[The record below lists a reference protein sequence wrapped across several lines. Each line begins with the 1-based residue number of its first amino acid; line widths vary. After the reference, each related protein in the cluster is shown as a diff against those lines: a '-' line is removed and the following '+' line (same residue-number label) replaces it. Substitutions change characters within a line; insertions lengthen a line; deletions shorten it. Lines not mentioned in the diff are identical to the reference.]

1 MRNERCAA
9 LVQFLSPPSV
19 KNDVHMSCAYIH
31 IASTSVLMIPMP
43 CTSVQIRPHAIYTGS
58 AEIIDVSAE
67 LPGLTYTRG
76 MTSWRVM
83 ARDGRWFE
91 RMEDVPEKLS
101 TQIRPSM
108 FPPSPDVAAT
118 LNLQRWSVQQF
129 VNLL

>member
-1 MRNERCAA
+1 M
-9 LVQFLSPPSV
+9 
-19 KNDVHMSCAYIH
+19 YI
-31 IASTSVLMIPMP
+31 IVWTSILMTPMQ
-43 CTSVQIRPHAIYTGS
+43 CTSALITPHAICAGS

-83 ARDGRWFE
+83 ARDGRWFD

-118 LNLQRWSVQQF
+118 LNLQRWSVQQI
-129 VNLL
+129 NLLQNYSSFGSFFA